1 MPRRYSDEQKAEAID
16 FCLNEN
22 LTCAKAAQRLDL
34 HPSILLRWLR
44 QYWIDQGEALPFDRS
59 LLTISDRDE

>member
-44 QYWIDQGEALPFDRS
+44 QY
-59 LLTISDRDE
+59 